1 MLKKWNSFI
10 NESMD
15 FKDMLSTIKMAFVE
29 LIEDDIVN
37 IFIENDRLN
46 QVTLQT
52 NFPTRSTSTKSEDFY
67 TDYDKI
73 HEHIKDIQTA
83 ITRLESENII
93 CNISYKNIGFNFHM
107 LFYQTG
113 ESGSFY
119 IRKGNL
125 ISLDETK
132 IKEKLMINSGFG
144 IEVLNIVSWHLR
156 QDPNLSS
163 MGNIMKMN
171 FSVKGEMLRTHFP
184 LIDTNTKQ
192 LGTIFNQLKIGEDF
206 LVTKLIKYTNEY
218 PWYIL
223 VELNSKFKYEVMS

>member
-1 MLKKWNSFI
+1 MIRKWNSFI

-15 FKDMLSTIKMAFVE
+15 FKDMLSTIKMAFID

-83 ITRLESENII
+83 IIRLESENII
-93 CNISYKNIGFNFHM
+93 CSMSYQNIGFNFYM
-107 LFYQTG
+107 LFYQIG
-113 ESGSFY
+113 EHGSFY
-119 IRKGNL
+119 VRKGNL

-132 IKEKLMINSGFG
+132 IKEKLMIKSGFG
-144 IEVLNIVSWHLR
+144 IEVLNTVA
-156 QDPNLSS
+156 
-163 MGNIMKMN
+163 GNSMKMH
-171 FSVKGEMLRTHFP
+171 FSIKGEMLRTHFP
-184 LIDTNTKQ
+184 LIDPKTNE
-192 LGTIFNQLKIGEDF
+192 LGTIFDQLKIGEDF

-218 PWYIL
+218 PWVIL
-223 VELNSKFKYEVMS
+223 VELNRKFKYEV